1 MASTLTMDVLLK
13 DGRELSWARCHR
25 RGARLTMDVLLKD
38 GREPPPLPAP
48 HGGRTSDI
56 YFDNSRKNGI
66 LQSVRAFRPE
76 RKERNKPMQ
85 TPLPPSK
92 EKNGKTK
99 PRLTP
104 GERLRIENLLDDG
117 CTPYRIARTLGRP
130 PKTIL
135 REIDQRAKESTK
147 GVSGRPNNRCVHRYD
162 CPKRNSVC
170 RTCLHTRR
178 SMLCRFCRQ
187 CNAHCPDFIEQ
198 HCERLASSPFVC
210 NGCRDT
216 NKCPLR
222 KRFYV
227 ADEAQKNYKTILA
240 KAREGVNITEEEL
253 SARPRGQD
261 AVRPVHAEVRPGS
274 RGPLQQPADS
284 GERNRPQAEIHLA
297 AGVINN
303 CDLLRFPRQR
313 EYHQVPRS
321 PRLLGRP
328 RRPFD

>member
-1 MASTLTMDVLLK
+1 M
-13 DGRELSWARCHR
+13 
-25 RGARLTMDVLLKD
+25 
-38 GREPPPLPAP
+38 
-48 HGGRTSDI
+48 DI
-56 YFDNSRKNGI
+56 YSGKSQENGI
-66 LQSVRAFRPE
+66 LQRVRTCRPE
-76 RKERNKPMQ
+76 RKERNMPLQ

-104 GERLRIENLLDDG
+104 GERLRLENPLDDG
-117 CTPYRIARTLGRP
+117 CTPYRIARTLGLP
-130 PKTIL
+130 P
-135 REIDQRAKESTK
+135 
-147 GVSGRPNNRCVHRYD
+147 
-162 CPKRNSVC
+162 
-170 RTCLHTRR
+170 
-178 SMLCRFCRQ
+178 
-187 CNAHCPDFIEQ
+187 
-198 HCERLASSPFVC
+198 
-210 NGCRDT
+210 
-216 NKCPLR
+216 
-222 KRFYV
+222 
-227 ADEAQKNYKTILA
+227 KTILA